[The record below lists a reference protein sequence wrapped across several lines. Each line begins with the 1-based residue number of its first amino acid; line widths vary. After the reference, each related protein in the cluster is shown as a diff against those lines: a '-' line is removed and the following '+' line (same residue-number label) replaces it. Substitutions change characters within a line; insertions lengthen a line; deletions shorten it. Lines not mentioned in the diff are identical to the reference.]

1 MCFPTILFFFLGFPF
16 NYPSYFLSWNKV
28 QLKCY
33 YPNKMSAPVPLFWRK
48 KEKIKINCN
57 SWMFSFWPLK
67 LCFQLCLFVHICL
80 SRFWAPGWQK
90 LLVKLCAFRLY
101 NMILWNF
108 SFFLFP
114 PNLQLLNRGLLHWS
128 GLSIYSIC
136 SSAHRSHIGNILVLF
151 CSPFWV
157 EITTQN
163 GRNNNNKKNT
173 PPVLA
178 DFLLHITL
186 KIISKRITVIHMKN
200 FILFPIL
207 S

>member
-108 SFFLFP
+108 SFFFYFP
-114 PNLQLLNRGLLHWS
+114 QICNFLTEVCYTEVDWVSTVSVHQLTDHTLEIFWS
-128 GLSIYSIC
+128 YFVVHS
-136 SSAHRSHIGNILVLF
+136 
-151 CSPFWV
+151 
-157 EITTQN
+157 EE
-163 GRNNNNKKNT
+163 K
-173 PPVLA
+173 
-178 DFLLHITL
+178 
-186 KIISKRITVIHMKN
+186 
-200 FILFPIL
+200 
-207 S
+207 